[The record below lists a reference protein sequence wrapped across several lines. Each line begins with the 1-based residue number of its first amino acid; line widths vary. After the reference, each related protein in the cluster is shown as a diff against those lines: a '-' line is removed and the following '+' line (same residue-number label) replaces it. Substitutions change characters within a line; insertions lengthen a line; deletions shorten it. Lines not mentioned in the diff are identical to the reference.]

1 MWLAN
6 ALLIKRKKDPSDLA
20 ATLAFRFVLSI
31 CSFVGWFHFIYAHV
45 ASFLPIIGI
54 FSILFASI
62 RCYRIANFN
71 TYLVSLIHNSISFRC
86 VYNRISFIFP
96 ILECFHPRLRFHVF
110 CSKIHFAIDEK
121 EMLMYEIGE
130 RKKQTHV
137 FLQLQTNHFQG
148 FLFSHFECAQWFI
161 FIFCFYSHF
170 FIRACSACSL
180 FLLCNKC
187 RQMTMSTST
196 QKKTKILDLNVSEFW
211 TVGHLN
217 LMIPTE

>member
-86 VYNRISFIFP
+86 VSNRISFIFP

-110 CSKIHFAIDEK
+110 
-121 EMLMYEIGE
+121 
-130 RKKQTHV
+130 
-137 FLQLQTNHFQG
+137 
-148 FLFSHFECAQWFI
+148 LFSNS
-161 FIFCFYSHF
+161 FCYWW
-170 FIRACSACSL
+170 RGNVDVWNWGKEEANPCVPSATNKSFSRFSVFSLWVCPMVHIL
-180 FLLCNKC
+180 FLLLLSFFHPSLQCVF
-187 RQMTMSTST
+187 
-196 QKKTKILDLNVSEFW
+196 IIFAV
-211 TVGHLN
+211 
-217 LMIPTE
+217 